1 MSFTACDLLTFG
13 IGIVAG
19 VLIQHFIPPR
29 GRLRQLYVLLALA
42 IALALVNA
50 QFF

>member
-1 MSFTACDLLTFG
+1 MAAASNIGA
-13 IGIVAG
+13 GIVAG

-29 GRLRQLYVLLALA
+29 GQMPHLYVLLAFA

-50 QFF
+50 KFF